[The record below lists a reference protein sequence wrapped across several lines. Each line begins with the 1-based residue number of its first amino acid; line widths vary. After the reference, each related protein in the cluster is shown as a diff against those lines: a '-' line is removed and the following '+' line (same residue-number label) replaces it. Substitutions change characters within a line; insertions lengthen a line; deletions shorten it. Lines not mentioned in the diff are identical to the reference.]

1 MEFLLNDAGNAK
13 QLSSLG
19 SATLSPSEKGDD
31 FAKLVKE
38 LEQLPKADSPV
49 KAAVEKEYAKGAESD
64 SKKAVDSPAEPSP
77 RDLLKQLDTAKK
89 AADDIEK
96 GNAESAKN
104 AIPIDLITEDKA
116 VADSAEQTA
125 SDSYSL
131 TQSSET
137 NESLNSK
144 AEPESAVKANS
155 AGKSETDPD
164 IAQAANKQSGSEL
177 PLNSAAS
184 DDADDTKASSIL
196 SSETKTSNT
205 SSNQLGV
212 SSSKTDSTISVEG
225 ETNKANPQSAKDL
238 TDSKV
243 LSEAANAKSIA
254 DTGTAEVSGSK
265 AIKGTEGELDK
276 SAKLGVSANQVEQ
289 QKATEKELNKTTTF
303 VSGAVV
309 KDTDKTLQNK
319 VESEQLKSA
328 SGKEADTLKQA
339 NAGVDSK
346 QEKAAQINSDTNR
359 GEPLNTQ
366 VDARAKQAA
375 KVSSSEQVVIQQT
388 ANDTKVAQNADAGKM
403 AETNLNVDAKT
414 GETKPRLASTQSNLL
429 APKTTSTDASPTTD
443 KLAAATIAA
452 SADSTSKD
460 TSGEQKEQQHS
471 QTQQHVAL
479 NQTEAP
485 KPQEHHSIFRSASGA
500 DVVARAEQANSD
512 VALKQAQQ
520 ANQINDKQVQQN
532 ERLNPA
538 HYQAPAELNQRVQYM
553 LSQGMQKAEI
563 RLDPAELGS
572 MHIRL
577 QMNQEQQVS
586 VQIQVQNPQA
596 REALEQTMPR
606 LREMLQQQGI
616 ELGQSQVNQQNQG
629 NASQHGQG
637 QNAGSGL
644 AGNIDNIDDVGEQD
658 LSALVANQANSDGID
673 FYA

>member
-104 AIPIDLITEDKA
+104 AIPIDLVSEDE
-116 VADSAEQTA
+116 ADSAEQTA
-125 SDSYSL
+125 SDSSSL
-131 TQSSET
+131 TQDSET
-137 NESLNSK
+137 KERLNSK
-144 AEPESAVKANS
+144 AEPEPEPAVKTNS

-164 IAQAANKQSGSEL
+164 LAQAANKQSGSEL

-184 DDADDTKASSIL
+184 DADDTDASSIL

-225 ETNKANPQSAKDL
+225 EANKANPQSAKDL

-254 DTGTAEVSGSK
+254 DTGAAEVSGSK

-289 QKATEKELNKTTTF
+289 QKTTEKELNKTTAF

-414 GETKPRLASTQSNLL
+414 GETKPPLASTQSNLL
-429 APKTTSTDASPTTD
+429 TPKTSSTDASPTTD

-606 LREMLQQQGI
+606 LREMLEQQGI

-644 AGNIDNIDDVGEQD
+644 AGNINNIEDAGEQD

>member
-104 AIPIDLITEDKA
+104 AIPIDLVSEDE
-116 VADSAEQTA
+116 ADSAEKA
-125 SDSYSL
+125 VSDSSSL
-131 TQSSET
+131 TQDSET
-137 NESLNSK
+137 KERLNSK
-144 AEPESAVKANS
+144 AEPEPAVKANS
-155 AGKSETDPD
+155 AGKSEIEPD
-164 IAQAANKQSGSEL
+164 LAQAANKQSGSEL

-184 DDADDTKASSIL
+184 DADDTKASSIL

-212 SSSKTDSTISVEG
+212 SSSKSDSTISVEG
-225 ETNKANPQSAKDL
+225 EANKANPQSAKDL

-243 LSEAANAKSIA
+243 LSEAANAKRIA
-254 DTGTAEVSGSK
+254 DTDAAEVSGSK

-276 SAKLGVSANQVEQ
+276 SAKTGVSANQVEQ
-289 QKATEKELNKTTTF
+289 QKATEKELNKTTAF

-366 VDARAKQAA
+366 ADARAKQAA

-414 GETKPRLASTQSNLL
+414 GETKPPLASTQSNLL
-429 APKTTSTDASPTTD
+429 TPKASSTDASPTTD

-485 KPQEHHSIFRSASGA
+485 KPQEHHSIYRSASGA

-532 ERLNPA
+532 ERFNPA

-577 QMNQEQQVS
+577 QINQEQQVS

-637 QNAGSGL
+637 QSAGSGL
-644 AGNIDNIDDVGEQD
+644 AGNIDNIDDAGEQD